1 MFNIKLNINSLIT
14 LLPKIISF
22 FRDLIYICFKQRKF
36 VNIISRESNNS
47 TISRCL
53 LYYIFFFVISR
64 IIIGS
69 IFNINVINLNYL
81 GSLLLTFISELYFLL
96 IFYLVSLISSQK
108 VKFKIIFCFYVLLV
122 SFLKFFPFLF
132 YALFLSTENYIY
144 LFLRGVL
151 YYFIIIFIFAII
163 PVIFNEKIFK
173 RIISLLLCFLLLISF
188 FVIRK
193 NFFPE
198 RLSNSN
204 SLLSDPI
211 FEEVFTVVTAIDQIE
226 KSLYY
231 KNKYLYKGF
240 PENPIPYI
248 NKYKVFPENPIPSL
262 SYNDWKAIKDQL
274 KEELINYENSLF
286 NLYENTYFNTT
297 KMFIQLKLNVVQDLN
312 RIYKFYEDFFENIID
327 NNPYPEIM
335 SNDDVLDDIDQHL
348 PIIGENYGSLMSND
362 VEYHLQYNSYFELNL
377 FLKKIYFLK

>member
-1 MFNIKLNINSLIT
+1 MFNIKLNINSLIVS
-14 LLPKIISF
+14 LPKILYF

-36 VNIISRESNNS
+36 VNIVSRESNNS
-47 TISRCL
+47 TILRCL
-53 LYYIFFFVISR
+53 LYYIFFYFISR
-64 IIIGS
+64 IIIGA
-69 IFNINVINLNYL
+69 IFNINVFLNLNYL

-96 IFYLVSLISSQK
+96 IFYLVSLISSHK
-108 VKFKIIFCFYVLLV
+108 VKFKIVFCFYILLV
-122 SFLKFFPFLF
+122 SFFKFFPFLF

-151 YYFIIIFIFAII
+151 YYFVIIFIFAII

-173 RIISLLLCFLLLISF
+173 RIISLLLCFLLLTSF
-188 FVIRK
+188 FIIRK

-198 RLSNSN
+198 RFSYSN

-226 KSLYY
+226 KNLYY

-240 PENPIPYI
+240 PENPIPS
-248 NKYKVFPENPIPSL
+248 F
-262 SYNDWKAIKDQL
+262 SYDDWKAIKDQL